1 MESQEAIMKGITAWE
16 FALALL
22 VMGLIVGY
30 LGQRSR
36 FCTIS
41 GIRDFFLVKDAYRLK
56 GLIGIIVGGIVGL
69 VIVNKLGGS
78 IPSFTKSGTW
88 QFMPLLKGG
97 LNVIPTILVPLSA
110 IGAFFMAYFSVMAEG
125 CPFRQH
131 VMAGEGRLSGILY
144 LAGLVSGVIFFDV
157 VILPI
162 LQLLMLR
169 FPN

>member
-1 MESQEAIMKGITAWE
+1 MKGITAWE